1 LTGYVN
7 NTKVTAQP
15 FKAENIV
22 LLQDGFCSSTCTIF
36 SELMKEQGK
45 VESIAVGGLPA
56 NAPMQ
61 AIGGTKGSMTLTFDV
76 IQGLAL
82 QSFNLAAVQSE
93 KMVEMLNTT
102 IINTLAY
109 PQQLLNRVSYSN
121 GGTIAQINAA
131 DNFRNGDASE
141 TPLEFVYEAADCK
154 IFYTAEMVA
163 NVEETWKAVA
173 TAKWGKGGCV
183 PGSTGAPS
191 SISGGVY
198 NNTNSTT
205 LTQQNSNAA
214 STWGAPGV
222 FLVVAGAV
230 IALFL

>member
-1 LTGYVN
+1 MTGYVN

-45 VESIAVGGLPA
+45 VESIAVGGLPT

-61 AIGGTKGSMTLTFDV
+61 AIGGTKGSMTLTFTR
-76 IQGLAL
+76 IQDLAL
-82 QSFNLAAVQSE
+82 QSFLLAAVQSE
-93 KMVEMLNTT
+93 KVVEMLNTT

-109 PQQLLNRVSYSN
+109 PQQLLNRVGYSN
-121 GGTIAQINAA
+121 GGTLAQINAA
-131 DNFRNGDASE
+131 DNLRNGDASE

-198 NNTNSTT
+198 NKTNSTT
-205 LTQQNSNAA
+205 PTQQYSNAA

-222 FLVVAGAV
+222 FWVVAGAV
-230 IALFL
+230 MALFL

>member
-1 LTGYVN
+1 
-7 NTKVTAQP
+7 
-15 FKAENIV
+15 
-22 LLQDGFCSSTCTIF
+22 
-36 SELMKEQGK
+36 MKEQGK
-45 VESIAVGGLPA
+45 VESIAVGGLPT

-61 AIGGTKGSMTLTFDV
+61 AIGGTKGSMTLTFTN
-76 IQGLAL
+76 IQNLAL
-82 QSFNLAAVQSE
+82 QSFQLAAVQSE

-109 PQQLLNRVSYSN
+109 PQQLLNRVAYSD
-121 GGTIAQINAA
+121 GATAAQINAA
-131 DNFRNGDASE
+131 DNLRNGDASE

-163 NVEETWKAVA
+163 NVEETWKAAA

-205 LTQQNSNAA
+205 LSQQNSNAA
-214 STWGAPGV
+214 SNWGAPGV
-222 FLVVAGAV
+222 FVVVAGAV